1 MTSFGLLSL
10 SDHLA
15 DPATGQH
22 STQADRLRLI
32 VEMATLAEQAGF
44 EHFGIG
50 EHHFSGYILPSP
62 FVVLGAVAA
71 NTSRIRIGTSVTLL
85 AHLDPVRVAEDLVT
99 LDVISNGRAE
109 MTVARGVQPATQAA
123 FGILDESELRPRFEE
138 NLRLL
143 LRLLTEEQVTWSGR
157 FRSPLC
163 DVRLEPR
170 PVQKPHPTLIVGG
183 GLSTVSCDLA
193 ADLGLPFCLPSLF
206 CFPADYLPIVDRYR
220 ARMTERGSADRIS
233 VGYPSYVHVA
243 RTSQEARARFRPY
256 LENYARFAVEY
267 RACQGRQ
274 FETDTILNDAA
285 ICGSPAEVVDR
296 ILAINE
302 TLGLALHYLMP
313 DLGGL
318 PPRLLYEVMELLGSE
333 VLPALG

>member
-1 MTSFGLLSL
+1 MTSYGLLSL

-15 DPATGQH
+15 DAVNGRQ
-22 STQADRLRLI
+22 STQAERLNLI
-32 VEMATLAEQAGF
+32 VELAVLAERAGF

-71 NTSRIRIGTSVTLL
+71 KTSRIRVGTSVTLL

-109 MTVARGVQPATQAA
+109 MTVARGVQAAALAA
-123 FGILDESELRPRFEE
+123 FGILDEGELRPRFEE

-157 FRSPLC
+157 FRSPLRE
-163 DVRLEPR
+163 VRLEPR
-170 PVQKPHPTLIVGG
+170 PIQKPHPTLSVGG
-183 GLSTVSCDLA
+183 GLSPVSCDLA
-193 ADLGLPFCLPSLF
+193 AELGLPFCLPSLF
-206 CFPADYLPIVDRYR
+206 CVPEDYLPIVERYR
-220 ARMTERGSADRIS
+220 ARMTERGAAAAIS

-256 LENYARFAVEY
+256 LENYARFALQY
-267 RACQGRQ
+267 RGCHGQLVD
-274 FETDTILNDAA
+274 TDAILTGTA

-296 ILAINE
+296 IGAIDE
-302 TLGLALHYLMP
+302 RLGLDLHYLMP

-318 PPRLLYEVMELLGSE
+318 PAGPLHEVMELLGAE
-333 VLPALG
+333 VLPRLR